1 MTMTKDVLTALYQ
14 LEGEKVFDF
23 VFMDP
28 PYDQDLE
35 RQVLTYLSGSELI
48 YEDTVIIVE
57 ASKHTDFSYLEDLG
71 FTLIKEKNTRR
82 TSMFSLRSWKGNDML
97 RAIYPGSFDPVT
109 YGHLDIIRRS
119 CKIVDELVVGVLNN
133 NVENAVVSVEE
144 RVKMLE
150 EATKD
155 LTNVRIVPFH
165 GLLIDF
171 ARQMDAFVII
181 RGLRAITDFEYELQM
196 SQTNHKLEP
205 DLETMFLTT
214 SIEYSYLSSTTVRE
228 IAAYGG
234 DVSQFVPE
242 AVAGELEAKMKAKRR
257 V

>member
-1 MTMTKDVLTALYQ
+1 
-14 LEGEKVFDF
+14 
-23 VFMDP
+23 
-28 PYDQDLE
+28 
-35 RQVLTYLSGSELI
+35 
-48 YEDTVIIVE
+48 
-57 ASKHTDFSYLEDLG
+57 
-71 FTLIKEKNTRR
+71 
-82 TSMFSLRSWKGNDML
+82 ML

-133 NVENAVVSVEE
+133 NAKMPLFSVEE

-181 RGLRAITDFEYELQM
+181 RGLRAIRDFEYELEVIRKYEPKLFKAVNHIFGESYEYTRKYREFCKQM
-196 SQTNHKLEP
+196 KEKERINKL
-205 DLETMFLTT
+205 
-214 SIEYSYLSSTTVRE
+214 
-228 IAAYGG
+228 
-234 DVSQFVPE
+234 
-242 AVAGELEAKMKAKRR
+242 
-257 V
+257 